1 MQNKEDESRNMYNRN
16 SQHIGSSNSYQ
27 RHSNFEGKPTS
38 NFNRNRPEY
47 QKDEIRMDWI
57 CPVET
62 CRNRNFAKRDKCNLC
77 KTPKPANPEYD
88 NTEFPKKKRK
98 EESRSKS
105 RSRSGK
111 REYKDKRR
119 DKEKERER
127 DKDRDRERDRDRDR
141 EREREKEKEKERD
154 RDRDREKDRERE
166 GDAYSHKDRF
176 DRSRK

>member
-1 MQNKEDESRNMYNRN
+1 MYNRN
-16 SQHIGSSNSYQ
+16 SQQYGSSNSYQ
-27 RHSNFEGKPTS
+27 RHSNFDGKPTS
-38 NFNRNRPEY
+38 NFNRFRPEH

-77 KTPKPANPEYD
+77 KTPKPTNPEYD

-111 REYKDKRR
+111 REYKEKRR
-119 DKEKERER
+119 EKEKERDKER
-127 DKDRDRERDRDRDR
+127 DRDRDRDR
-141 EREREKEKEKERD
+141 ERDREKERD
-154 RDRDREKDRERE
+154 RERERERERDRDRERERDRDREGE
-166 GDAYSHKDRF
+166 DNKDKEKF
-176 DRSRK
+176 ERSRK